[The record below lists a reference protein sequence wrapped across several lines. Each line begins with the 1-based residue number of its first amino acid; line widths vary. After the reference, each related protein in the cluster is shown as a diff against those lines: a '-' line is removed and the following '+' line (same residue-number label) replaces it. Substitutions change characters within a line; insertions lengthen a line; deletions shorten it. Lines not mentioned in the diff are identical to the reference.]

1 MKLKAILFFFSL
13 ILGLNSHFSQSNDI
27 QIEFDSPV
35 ADTVYSN
42 SIQFTFKITNNGPRT
57 ILLGDSLKLWLK
69 INGEQFNLRGEKN
82 RYNILGFSGAVVAGN
97 SVTSQS
103 INFPVD
109 SLTNFNRYNS
119 VCIFL
124 EYLDST
130 QQDSLM
136 ANNTDCYVLK
146 NTTSINEGKE
156 LKNYMTIFTKGNE
169 LILSS
174 KTKNRSSFALI
185 NLQGKVLNRGTFLD
199 NKVLSTHDLP
209 EGMYVVSIMNE
220 NQIISKK
227 IVVTHR

>member
-1 MKLKAILFFFSL
+1 MKLKTILFFSSL
-13 ILGLNSHFSQSNDI
+13 ILGLNLNFSQSNDI

-42 SIQFTFKITNNGPRT
+42 SIQFTFKITNNGPQT

-109 SLTNFNRYNS
+109 SLTNFNNYNS

-130 QQDSLM
+130 KQDSLM
-136 ANNTDCYVLK
+136 SNNTDCYVLK
-146 NTTSINEGKE
+146 NTTSINENRN
-156 LKNYMTIFTKGNE
+156 LKDYITIFTRENE

-174 KTKNRSSFALI
+174 KTKTRSSFTLI
-185 NLQGKVLNRGTFLD
+185 NIQGKILNQGTFLD
-199 NKVLSTHDLP
+199 NKMLSTQDLP
-209 EGMYVVSIMNE
+209 EGIYIVSIINE
-220 NQIISKK
+220 NQIVSKK
-227 IVVTHR
+227 IVVTHS